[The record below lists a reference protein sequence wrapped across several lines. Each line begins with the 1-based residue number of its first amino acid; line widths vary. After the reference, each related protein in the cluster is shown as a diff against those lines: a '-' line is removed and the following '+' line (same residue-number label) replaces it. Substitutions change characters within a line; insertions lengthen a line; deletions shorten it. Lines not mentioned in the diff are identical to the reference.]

1 MKCNLNYQSLYAFVN
16 NTQMHIDDLIKST
29 DEKLNVKCI
38 NGHQLIFEQLK
49 SKLINKY
56 ITESKYIINYYNYYK
71 LKYINSPPDKMIKYI
86 INDYKNE
93 NNYDKMPSFI
103 LKFFQNIQYD
113 LSYNKNKKL
122 EILSNYDNN
131 EFFMSKLE
139 EVIIESIE
147 EYLGIENDNL

>member
-1 MKCNLNYQSLYAFVN
+1 VFSLDNNKYQIFEWKNIIN
-16 NTQMHIDDLIKST
+16 NQDLIS
-29 DEKLNVKCI
+29 NNNI
-38 NGHQLIFEQLK
+38 IFEQLK
-49 SKLINKY
+49 NKLIKKY

-71 LKYINSPPDKMIKYI
+71 LKYINYPPDKMIKSI

-93 NNYDKMPSFI
+93 KNYDKMPPFI

-113 LSYNKNKKL
+113 LSYNKNKKI

-147 EYLGIENDNL
+147 EYLGIDNDN